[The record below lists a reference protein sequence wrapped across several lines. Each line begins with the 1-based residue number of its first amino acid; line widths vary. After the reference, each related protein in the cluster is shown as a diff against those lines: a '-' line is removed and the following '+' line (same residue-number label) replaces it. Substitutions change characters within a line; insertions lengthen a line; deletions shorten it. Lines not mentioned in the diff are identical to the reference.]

1 MIDGGIDCRV
11 GAAIGPVI
19 DAVSGPRF
27 GIPIGIPIGTAPIG
41 VRALRLEV
49 MADLIER
56 YISTMM
62 LVRAKS
68 MT

>member
-1 MIDGGIDCRV
+1 MMLWMAKNFTIQGLV
-11 GAAIGPVI
+11 
-19 DAVSGPRF
+19 DATDSIRDTL
-27 GIPIGIPIGTAPIG
+27 IGIPIGTAPIG